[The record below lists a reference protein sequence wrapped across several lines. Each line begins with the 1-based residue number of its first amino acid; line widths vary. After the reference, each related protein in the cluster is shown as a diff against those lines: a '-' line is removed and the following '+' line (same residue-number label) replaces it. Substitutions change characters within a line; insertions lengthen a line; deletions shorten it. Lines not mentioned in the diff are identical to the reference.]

1 MSELFHFC
9 LCCGN
14 ELCFVKVGTINR
26 LQDIRWL
33 DREVFNCVLTLR
45 QELLIV
51 GTRLPLCKLTALL
64 SASWMQGGILGKLRK
79 KTLMCFPVDW
89 NKWHVLCSSV
99 WSCTERVMT
108 ALLLPDGRPQCYS
121 LYQKRNST
129 GSIFSS
135 VERIEQPWCWKSRK
149 KKSKP
154 FTLLWW
160 LGHGI
165 CMASHFWVREVHS
178 LMSLEGKNLSSSC
191 DLLDE
196 SSQHMF
202 SAWVIE
208 TLKYIWRLWQTPV
221 NRQILIKMSFG
232 TRYLP
237 FLQSNYYRWRTAQN

>member
-1 MSELFHFC
+1 VSELFHFC

-26 LQDIRWL
+26 LQVIRWP

-45 QELLIV
+45 QKELLIV
-51 GTRLPLCKLTALL
+51 GTRLPSCKLTALL

-89 NKWHVLCSSV
+89 NKWHALCSSV

-108 ALLLPDGRPQCYS
+108 ALLLPDGRLQCYS

-149 KKSKP
+149 EVQAIYSVVMTRP
-154 FTLLWW
+154 WNLHGFSLL
-160 LGHGI
+160 GKG
-165 CMASHFWVREVHS
+165 SSFFNVFRRQK
-178 LMSLEGKNLSSSC
+178 LE
-191 DLLDE
+191 
-196 SSQHMF
+196 Q
-202 SAWVIE
+202 
-208 TLKYIWRLWQTPV
+208 
-221 NRQILIKMSFG
+221 
-232 TRYLP
+232 
-237 FLQSNYYRWRTAQN
+237 